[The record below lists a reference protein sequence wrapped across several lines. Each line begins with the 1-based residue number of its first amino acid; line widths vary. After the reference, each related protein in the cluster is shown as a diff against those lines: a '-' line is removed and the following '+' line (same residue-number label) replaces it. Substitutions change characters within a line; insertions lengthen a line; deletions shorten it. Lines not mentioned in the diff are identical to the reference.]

1 MEATHMKIVAIM
13 GTTALLFVFVGA
25 GLSYSQDKEKQGQE
39 QKAPP
44 KQEEKQ
50 QAPPQ
55 RQQTEHAP
63 PAKAQPPKPAQKPAT
78 APQTNHAQTQK
89 AAPQKS
95 QPAQAQTSHASA
107 NQPAAHAQ
115 TQQPARAQQTT
126 HTQTQEQVRQTRV
139 TQHTQVATVSVQS
152 GRYAGTGRRIPDDRF
167 RASFGSAHYF
177 QISTPFVIG
186 GYSRFNYGGFAF
198 GLYQPWPYGW
208 YYTDDVYV
216 DYLDGNYY
224 LYDRVHPGARIQ
236 INVVL

>member
-1 MEATHMKIVAIM
+1 MKFVAIM
-13 GTTALLFVFVGA
+13 GTTALLFVFAGA
-25 GLSYSQDKEKQGQE
+25 GLSYSQDKEKQEQE

-44 KQEEKQ
+44 KQEEKH

-55 RQQTEHAP
+55 KQQTEHAQP
-63 PAKAQPPKPAQKPAT
+63 QKTQPPKQAQKSAP
-78 APQTNHAQTQK
+78 APQTAHAQTQK
-89 AAPQKS
+89 AQPQKQ
-95 QPAQAQTSHASA
+95 QPAKTQTSHASA
-107 NQPAAHAQ
+107 NPPAAHAQ
-115 TQQPARAQQTT
+115 SQQVARTQQAT
-126 HTQTQEQVRQTRV
+126 HTQTQAQVRQTRV

-152 GRYAGTGRRIPDDRF
+152 GRYAGTGKRIPDNRF
-167 RASFGSAHYF
+167 REHFGSSHYF

-186 GYSRFNYGGFAF
+186 GYSRFSYGGFAF
-198 GLYQPWPYGW
+198 GLYDPWPYGW